1 MDPVYIQ
8 FSTLVIALA
17 TGVTLLVTA
26 QHLRIPAIVPLLL
39 GGILLGPEVSGL
51 IDPADLGNGLDLLVA
66 GCVAVILFEGGL
78 SLQRIGFEQ
87 APKVIWRLL
96 TIGVLITWLGTTILI
111 HFLFNYSLSFCL
123 LASSLIIVTGPTVI
137 HPLLRRIGVNER
149 LHHILHWEGVLIDPI
164 GVFIAVLCF
173 EWFSAG
179 SLTLSALEGF
189 GLRLLVGM
197 GTGLVGG
204 YLLLVAIKRHWIQ
217 REYTNI
223 VALAWALL
231 AFGVADGLVHEAG
244 LLTVIIMGFMLGLSS
259 SEEIK
264 QLKQFKQEL
273 TEMSIAILF
282 ILLSAQLR
290 LTDFKN
296 FIFDNGIWLI
306 LGVVILIRPLGVIAS
321 SFSTDLGIR
330 ERCFLSWM
338 APRGIVAGSMASLFA
353 LKLEPSLGNQ
363 ANFLQAFTFSIIGFT
378 VIIQGLSAGKVANFL
393 SVKSQ
398 DRVGWLIIGAH
409 LLARRVASFIEQT
422 TGHPCVLMDTNTES
436 ARQAESEGL
445 RVLRGNALDQTGLPP
460 ELYPFIGNVLALTD
474 NRDLNQLICERWAEV
489 VGRKHVYRWSPDSAR
504 QEQLIGGLGQP
515 IWNNLPKPTQIE
527 YTLRN
532 KDAVIA
538 KANLR
543 KLPTKLRRDTIPLIL
558 QLGKQIHLQPELPND
573 QEGSV
578 LIFRQK
584 ARYLL
589 FYTYPEQVIFPSATT
604 LEELFDTMVEN
615 AKDRFP
621 DLDVSEIVTELLSR
635 EKSFSTRLSHNVAIP
650 HAYSADISE
659 PICVIAIAPYGLQWE
674 SEEAIVRLVFL
685 VISPKDDPE
694 IHLNILAEIARIS
707 SEDSIVQELLR
718 SETSQSFME
727 KLQKARTLLS
737 D

>member
-1 MDPVYIQ
+1 
-8 FSTLVIALA
+8 
-17 TGVTLLVTA
+17 
-26 QHLRIPAIVPLLL
+26 
-39 GGILLGPEVSGL
+39 
-51 IDPADLGNGLDLLVA
+51 
-66 GCVAVILFEGGL
+66 
-78 SLQRIGFEQ
+78 
-87 APKVIWRLL
+87 
-96 TIGVLITWLGTTILI
+96 
-111 HFLFNYSLSFCL
+111 
-123 LASSLIIVTGPTVI
+123 
-137 HPLLRRIGVNER
+137 
-149 LHHILHWEGVLIDPI
+149 
-164 GVFIAVLCF
+164 
-173 EWFSAG
+173 
-179 SLTLSALEGF
+179 
-189 GLRLLVGM
+189 LRLLVGM

-204 YLLLVAIKRHWIQ
+204 YILLAAINRHWIQ

-223 VALAWALL
+223 FALAWALL

-244 LLTVIIMGFMLGLSS
+244 LLTVIIMGFMLGLSK

-290 LTDFKN
+290 LTDFTN

-321 SFSTDLGIR
+321 SFGTDLGIR

-353 LKLEPSLGNQ
+353 LRLEPNLGNQ

-393 SVKSQ
+393 RVKSQ
-398 DRVGWLIIGAH
+398 DREGWLIIGAH

-460 ELYPFIGNVLALTD
+460 EFYPFVGNVVALTD

-489 VGRKHVYRWSPDSAR
+489 VGRKHVFRWSPDSAR
-504 QEQLIGGLGQP
+504 QEHLIGGLGQP

-538 KANLR
+538 KANLK
-543 KLPTKLRRDTIPLIL
+543 KLPSKLRRDTIPLIM
-558 QLGKQIHLQPELPND
+558 QLGKQIHLQPELPID
-573 QEGSV
+573 Q
-578 LIFRQK
+578 
-584 ARYLL
+584 
-589 FYTYPEQVIFPSATT
+589 
-604 LEELFDTMVEN
+604 
-615 AKDRFP
+615 
-621 DLDVSEIVTELLSR
+621 
-635 EKSFSTRLSHNVAIP
+635 
-650 HAYSADISE
+650 
-659 PICVIAIAPYGLQWE
+659 
-674 SEEAIVRLVFL
+674 
-685 VISPKDDPE
+685 
-694 IHLNILAEIARIS
+694 
-707 SEDSIVQELLR
+707 
-718 SETSQSFME
+718 
-727 KLQKARTLLS
+727 
-737 D
+737 